1 MRMSQLAASII
12 ALALT
17 ARFALAGGGTALT
30 YQGRLLDAGEPA
42 NGLFDFEF
50 GLWDALS
57 GGSQL
62 DVTNVLNNVQVT
74 DGLFT
79 VQIDFGADA
88 FNNADRWLDITVDGV
103 PLVPRQPITRS
114 PYSIQTRGIFVDQD
128 QYVGIGTTAPSAR
141 LSLSEQL
148 RLFDSTPPGA
158 VASEAGYLFGAS
170 IPSGMVTEV
179 SGQLLDFAVNIP
191 VIGLRDINRVGGLVR
206 IDTRLKASRESF
218 NIQGFPVGS
227 NTNFPRLF
235 INLNTGQTN
244 LAPGGG
250 NVAIG
255 TFFDPIHPLE
265 MASGAHVTAGG
276 VWTDTSD
283 ANRKENINPVDAR
296 AILDRVRDLPISTW
310 NFKDE
315 NESIRHLGPMAQDF
329 HAAFA
334 LGADDKHLASLDSGG
349 VALAAIQG
357 LYELVQ
363 EKDHEITDLKARLA
377 ALEALIERLAVD
389 RNEGAP

>member
-1 MRMSQLAASII
+1 MRTLRIVACLVVIAASAGI
-12 ALALT
+12 AY
-17 ARFALAGGGTALT
+17 AGGDTAFT

-42 NGLFDFEF
+42 NGLFDFGF
-50 GLWDALS
+50 GLWDAANA
-57 GGSQL
+57 GNQIGSTQI
-62 DVTNVLNNVQVT
+62 LNGVPVA

-79 VQIDFGADA
+79 AQIDFGADA
-88 FNNADRWLDITVDGV
+88 FDNAERWLEIAVDATT
-103 PLVPRQPITRS
+103 LSPRQPITRA
-114 PYSIQTRGIFVDQD
+114 PYSIQTRGIFVDNAGK
-128 QYVGIGTTAPSAR
+128 VGIGTTAPSAR

-148 RLFDSTPPGA
+148 RLFDSAPPGT
-158 VASEAGYLFGAS
+158 ASDAGYLFGPS

-191 VIGLRDINRVGGLVR
+191 QTGPRDINRVGGLVR
-206 IDTRLKASRESF
+206 FDTRLEASRQSF
-218 NIQGFPVGS
+218 NIQGWPVGS

-255 TFFDPIHPLE
+255 NFDPIHPLE
-265 MASGAHVTAGG
+265 MASGAHVTSGG
-276 VWTDTSD
+276 VWTDVSD

-296 AILDRVRDLPISTW
+296 EILERVRDLPISTW

-315 NESIRHLGPMAQDF
+315 NKSIRHLGPTAQDF

-334 LGADDKHLASLDSGG
+334 LGPDDKHLASLDSGG

-357 LYELVQ
+357 LDELVR
-363 EKDHEITDLKARLA
+363 EKEKEITDLKARLA
-377 ALEALIERLAVD
+377 ALEALVERLVLD
-389 RNEGAP
+389 RSGGAP